1 MASEMLQFVV
11 KRGRAYRCDPCA
23 YVENKSRT
31 TLHFYNR
38 HVLEHEIPY
47 ACVQCEFKTGDR
59 KKLDRH
65 LESPNHREKVDI
77 QLEGLSVLV
86 SQTPRFI
93 QEGTDIVKLTKEDSA
108 RHWMGVSQ
116 VMGDDEAESSHSR
129 PEDIRGQLL
138 RTEPMVLTPPPPEPG
153 GGGRG

>member
-1 MASEMLQFVV
+1 MATGMLEYVL
-11 KRGRAYRCDPCA
+11 KRGRAYRCVPCA
-23 YVENKSRT
+23 YIENKSRT
-31 TLHFYNR
+31 TLHFYNK

-65 LESPNHREKVDI
+65 LESPNHREKVDL

-93 QEGTDIVKLTKEDSA
+93 EEGK
-108 RHWMGVSQ
+108 RHSQ
-116 VMGDDEAESSHSR
+116 
-129 PEDIRGQLL
+129 
-138 RTEPMVLTPPPPEPG
+138 T
-153 GGGRG
+153 

>member
-11 KRGRAYRCDPCA
+11 KRGRAYHYVPCA

-31 TLHFYNR
+31 TLHFYNK

-65 LESPNHREKVDI
+65 LESPNHREKVDL
-77 QLEGLSVLV
+77 QMESLSVLV
-86 SQTPRFI
+86 LQTPRFI
-93 QEGTDIVKLTKEDSA
+93 QEGKDMVKLSKENSA
-108 RHWMGVSQ
+108 GHWMGLSQ
-116 VMGDDEAESSHSR
+116 VMGNDGAEGSPSR
-129 PEDIRGQLL
+129 LEDLRGQLL
-138 RTEPMVLTPPPPEPG
+138 RTEPMVLTPPEPG
-153 GGGRG
+153 EGSRG